1 MKRPKF
7 LILLVAVGILFFS
20 CKEKNAK
27 LEKAPPV
34 LGEAFLEEGKEQEA
48 AAFLNQFGTFSST
61 AAEGK
66 IQVVDFFFTSC
77 PTICPKMTRHLKEV
91 QEHFSGNMQVE
102 IISYSIDGLNDT
114 PGVLANYA
122 EAYGIDSAQWKL
134 LTGDPE
140 LIFERSRA
148 YKVMAV
154 DDKSGEERNLIHDGT
169 FVLVDAQ
176 KRIRG
181 YYNGLDI
188 ADTQRLIKD
197 MEYLLKTL

>member
-34 LGEAFLEEGKEQEA
+34 LGEAFLEEWKEQEA

-61 AAEGK
+61 TAEGK

-91 QEHFSGNMQVE
+91 QEHFSGNAQVE

-114 PGVLANYA
+114 PEVLANYA
-122 EAYGIDSAQWKL
+122 EAYGIDSAQWKF

-188 ADTQRLIKD
+188 VDTQRLIKD